1 MVLPEMSTTKSST
14 LLTAK
19 LAGVRGKRLGL
30 ALGTGV
36 AWLAVASV
44 ILLSG
49 GMMVDWK
56 WELKPGERQALLVID
71 ALVLLIIAARHIASP
86 LLGQADDETVAL
98 QVEQARPEFRSRLIA
113 STQLSGE
120 QIPADTSSGFVEALL
135 NETETMARSVNFK
148 AIVPGDAC
156 AVATVLALLLGGL
169 GGLAFDRFQPD
180 TGVLLRRAFLS
191 NEAVPRF
198 THIESVRVN
207 PQSTLA
213 RGDDVEIVVTLKPN
227 SRVNP
232 NTATINI
239 EYDNAD
245 RAVPYTV
252 ERVAASVPYEYRL
265 KLENM
270 RESFKVNV
278 RVNDARAEE
287 KKVTVVPRPAVRAIE
302 FRQDYPSYTGLPSL
316 DRRRGD
322 LVLLVGGKL
331 LIKVEANKPVVGGR
345 VTVFHAS
352 GKTTEYSLE
361 KTGEDELRRSV
372 PMRELDITGFSV
384 KLLDENGF
392 DSRDEAVYRV
402 TMMPDKPPVVRVLRP
417 VRKEEKV
424 TQRALLPIMI
434 SVKDDFGVDTL
445 TLKYTDITGSVRSI
459 PIRPEKKLGSKARV
473 DYEWRIIDLKPK
485 TGEQMEYWIEATDSC
500 APRAG
505 VGQSRKL
512 LAAVVTDDEKR
523 QDLQNRATDSITGVN
538 ETAENQEKLNRE
550 LGEIIRARAVPKGS
564 GPTGNE

>member
-19 LAGVRGKRLGL
+19 LAGVRDKRLGL

-36 AWLAVASV
+36 AWLAVGTV
-44 ILLSG
+44 TLLG
-49 GMMVDWK
+49 IGMMVDWK
-56 WELKPGERQALLVID
+56 WDLPYGGRQAFLVMD
-71 ALVLLIIAARHIASP
+71 ALVLLLIAARHIARP
-86 LLGQADDETVAL
+86 LIGQADDETVAL

-113 STQLSGE
+113 STQLSGG
-120 QIPADTSSGFVEALL
+120 QIPAGTSKGFVEALK
-135 NETETMARSVNFK
+135 NETETMARTVNFK

-232 NTATINI
+232 STATINI

-265 KLENM
+265 KLENV

-278 RVNDARAEE
+278 RVNDASA
-287 KKVTVVPRPAVRAIE
+287 KKSVIVVPRPAVQKIE
-302 FRQDYPSYTGLPSL
+302 FRQHYPLYTGLPSE

-331 LIKVEANKPVVGGR
+331 LIKVGANKPVVGGR
-345 VTVFHAS
+345 VTVFHAN
-352 GKTTEYSLE
+352 GKTTEYPLE
-361 KTGEDELRRSV
+361 KTGSPDELRRSV
-372 PMRELDITGFSV
+372 PMRELGITGFSV
-384 KLLDENGF
+384 KLQDKFGF

-424 TQRALLPIMI
+424 TQRARLPIMI
-434 SVKDDFGVDTL
+434 SVKDDYGVDRL
-445 TLKYTDITGSVRSI
+445 TLKYTDIAGRVRSI
-459 PIRPEKKLGSKARV
+459 PLKPEKKLGRQARV
-473 DYEWRIIDLKPK
+473 PFEWRIIDLKPQ
-485 TGEQMEYWIEATDSC
+485 TGERMEYWIEATDSC

-512 LAAVVTDDEKR
+512 LAAVVTYDEKR
-523 QDLQNRATDSITGVN
+523 QDLQNRATDSITGVS
-538 ETAENQEKLNRE
+538 ETAEDQEKLNRE
-550 LGEIIRARAVPKGS
+550 LGEIIRARVVPRS
-564 GPTGNE
+564 VENE

>member
-1 MVLPEMSTTKSST
+1 MSITKSST

-36 AWLAVASV
+36 AWLAVATV
-44 ILLSG
+44 TLLG
-49 GMMVDWK
+49 IGMMVDWK
-56 WELKPGERQALLVID
+56 WDLPYGGRQALLAMD
-71 ALVLLIIAARHIASP
+71 ALVLLLIAARHIARP
-86 LLGQADDETVAL
+86 LIGQADDETVAL

-113 STQLSGE
+113 STQLSGG
-120 QIPADTSSGFVEALL
+120 QIPAGTSRGFVAALL

-180 TGVLLRRAFLS
+180 TGVLLRRVFLS

-198 THIESVRVN
+198 TQIESVSVN
-207 PQSTLA
+207 PDATLA
-213 RGDDVEIVVTLKPN
+213 RGDDVEIVVTLKSI

-232 NTATINI
+232 DTAIINI
-239 EYDNAD
+239 KYDNAD

-252 ERVAASVPYEYRL
+252 ERSAASLPSEYRL
-265 KLENM
+265 KLENV
-270 RESFKVNV
+270 RESFEVDV
-278 RVNDARAEE
+278 RVNDARAVQR
-287 KKVTVVPRPAVRAIE
+287 VTVVPRPAVRAIE
-302 FRQDYPSYTGLPSL
+302 FRQHYPLYTGLPSQ

-331 LIKVEANKPVVGGR
+331 LIKVYANKPVVGGR

-352 GKTTEYSLE
+352 GKTTEYPLE
-361 KTGEDELRRSV
+361 KTGSEDELRRSV
-372 PMRELDITGFSV
+372 PMRELGITGFSV
-384 KLLDENGF
+384 KLQDKFGF

-424 TQRALLPIMI
+424 TQRARLPIMI
-434 SVKDDFGVDTL
+434 SVKDDYGVDML
-445 TLKYTDITGSVRSI
+445 TLKYTDIAGSERSI
-459 PIRPEKKLGSKARV
+459 PIEPEKKLGSKARV
-473 DYEWRIIDLKPK
+473 DYEWRIIDLKPQ
-485 TGEQMEYWIEATDSC
+485 TGARMEYWIEATDSC

-538 ETAENQEKLNRE
+538 ETAEDQEKLNRE
-550 LGEIIRARAVPKGS
+550 LGEIIRARAVPGS
-564 GPTGNE
+564 VENE

>member
-36 AWLAVASV
+36 AWLAVATV
-44 ILLSG
+44 TLLG
-49 GMMVDWK
+49 MGMMVDWK
-56 WELKPGERQALLVID
+56 LDLPYGGRQALLAMD
-71 ALVLLIIAARHIASP
+71 ALVLLLIAARHIARP
-86 LLGQADDETVAL
+86 LIGQADDETVAL

-113 STQLSGE
+113 STQLSGG
-120 QIPADTSSGFVEALL
+120 QIPTGTSRGFVAALL

-180 TGVLLRRAFLS
+180 TGVLLRRVFLS
-191 NEAVPRF
+191 NEEVPRF
-198 THIESVRVN
+198 TQIESVSVN
-207 PQSTLA
+207 PDATLA
-213 RGDDVEIVVTLKPN
+213 RGDDVEIVVTLKSI

-232 NTATINI
+232 ETAIINI
-239 EYDNAD
+239 KYDNAD

-252 ERVAASVPYEYRL
+252 ERDAASLPSEYRL
-265 KLENM
+265 KLENV
-270 RESFKVNV
+270 RESFEVDV

-287 KKVTVVPRPAVRAIE
+287 SVTVVPRPAVRAIK
-302 FRQDYPSYTGLPSL
+302 FRQDYPSYTGLPSQ

-331 LIKVEANKPVVGGR
+331 LIKVDANKPVVGGR

-361 KTGEDELRRSV
+361 KTGKDELRRSV
-372 PMRELDITGFSV
+372 PMRELGITGFSV

-424 TQRALLPIMI
+424 TQRALLPITI
-434 SVKDDFGVDTL
+434 SVKDDYGVDTL
-445 TLKYTDITGSVRSI
+445 TLKYTDNIGREQSI
-459 PIRPEKKLGSKARV
+459 PLKPEKKLGRQAQV
-473 DYEWRIIDLKPK
+473 FHEWRIIDLKTQ
-485 TGEQMEYWIEATDSC
+485 TGARMEYWIEATDSC

-538 ETAENQEKLNRE
+538 ETAEGQEKLNRE
-550 LGEIIRARAVPKGS
+550 LGEIIRARAVPKES
-564 GPTGNE
+564 GPVENE

>member
-1 MVLPEMSTTKSST
+1 MNIAQSST
-14 LLTAK
+14 VLTAK
-19 LAGVRGKRLGL
+19 LAGVRGKRLTL
-30 ALGTGV
+30 ALGTGI
-36 AWLAVASV
+36 AWLAVAAV
-44 ILLSG
+44 TLFG
-49 GMMVDWK
+49 AGMMADWK
-56 WELKPGERQALLVID
+56 WDLSHGVRQALLALD
-71 ALVLLIIAARHIASP
+71 AGVLIIIVARYIARP
-86 LLGQADDETVAL
+86 LISQADDETVAL

-113 STQLSGE
+113 STQLAGG
-120 QIPADTSSGFVEALL
+120 QIPAGTSKGFVAALL

-191 NEAVPRF
+191 NEVVPRF
-198 THIESVRVN
+198 TQIESVRVN
-207 PQSTLA
+207 PRATLA
-213 RGDDVEIVVTLKPN
+213 RGDDVEIVVTLKSI

-232 NTATINI
+232 GTAIINI
-239 EYDNAD
+239 KYDNAD

-252 ERVAASVPYEYRL
+252 ERNAALFPSEYRL
-265 KLENM
+265 KLENV
-270 RESFKVNV
+270 RESFEVDV
-278 RVNDARAEE
+278 RVNDARAAQR
-287 KKVTVVPRPAVRAIE
+287 VTVVPRPAVRAIE
-302 FRQDYPSYTGLPSL
+302 FRQHYPLYTGLSSQ

-331 LIKVEANKPVVGGR
+331 LIKVHANKPVVGGQ

-352 GKTTEYSLE
+352 GKTTEYPLE
-361 KTGEDELRRSV
+361 KSGSHHELRRTV
-372 PMRELDITGFSV
+372 PLRELGITGFSV
-384 KLLDENGF
+384 KLLDEFGF

-402 TMMPDKPPVVRVLRP
+402 TMLPDKPPVVRVLRP

-424 TQRALLPIMI
+424 TQRGRLPIMV
-434 SVKDDFGVDTL
+434 SVKDDYGVNTL
-445 TLKYTDITGSVRSI
+445 TLKYTDAAGRVQSI
-459 PIRPEKKLGSKARV
+459 PLEPEKKLGRQARV
-473 DYEWRIIDLKPK
+473 PFEWRIIDLKPQA
-485 TGEQMEYWIEATDSC
+485 GARMEYWIEATDSC

-538 ETAENQEKLNRE
+538 ETAEGQEKLNRE
-550 LGEIIRARAVPKGS
+550 LGEIIRARAVPRDS
-564 GPTGNE
+564 GPVENE